1 MNLEQSKEMSTNLS
15 YEQAIWNCL
24 NAKGVQYRQA
34 TKMKLAELLSLA
46 KILDTNL
53 SDEELI
59 NYLKT
64 IRESDVLDK
73 TTGSDSNEYI
83 SAHYIQEKM
92 RPIQNLIRIVGQEC
106 SIGELDNIADKIP
119 ENQRQEFAFACA
131 IICKELDVSIPDV

>member
-1 MNLEQSKEMSTNLS
+1 MNLEQSKEMATNLS
-15 YEQAIWNCL
+15 YEQAVWNCL

-73 TTGSDSNEYI
+73 TTGSNSDINK
-83 SAHYIQEKM
+83 ALHYYEDILETILKS
-92 RPIQNLIRIVGQEC
+92 R
-106 SIGELDNIADKIP
+106 
-119 ENQRQEFAFACA
+119 EN
-131 IICKELDVSIPDV
+131 KKVS